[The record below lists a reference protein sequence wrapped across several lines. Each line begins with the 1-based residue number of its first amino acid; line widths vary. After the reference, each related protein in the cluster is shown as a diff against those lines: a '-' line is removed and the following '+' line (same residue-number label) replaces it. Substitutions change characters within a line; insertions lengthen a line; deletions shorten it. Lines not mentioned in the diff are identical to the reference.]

1 MKSLLYKDYLVLRF
15 FLMYFLL
22 FTILLLLTGFI
33 KIHALLPM
41 VSIVALII
49 PFQLTTSE
57 EKNNSH
63 IFVNSLPVNRNA
75 VVRAKY
81 LFTLLVGALLI
92 GAAKMVDVFF
102 ALPSERDFWD
112 LLIAFVGICGF
123 TAVFYPL
130 YYWLGPNFVK
140 IGLFVTF
147 IVTFGVAPMLYN
159 MGVKNNFW
167 GLLEVFES
175 YPSLFWVA
183 VLLAFTGI
191 MLFLSLLL
199 SSWLYRRKDF

>member
-1 MKSLLYKDYLVLRF
+1 VKSLLYKDFLALRT
-15 FLMYFLL
+15 FLL
-22 FTILLLLTGFI
+22 FFLASVIFLLLIGFI
-33 KIHALLPM
+33 KINELLPAAA
-41 VSIVALII
+41 IVAMTI
-49 PFQLTTSE
+49 PFQLISVE

-63 IFVNSLPVNRNA
+63 IFVNSLPVDRNA
-75 VVRAKY
+75 VVGAKY
-81 LFTLLVGALLI
+81 LFTLLVSTLLI
-92 GAAKMVDVFF
+92 GAAKMVNVFF
-102 ALPSERDFWD
+102 SLPSERDFWD
-112 LLIAFVGICGF
+112 LLIAFVGIWGF

-130 YYWLGPNFVK
+130 YYWLGPVFVK

-147 IVTFGVAPMLYN
+147 IVAFGVAPMLYN

-175 YPSLFWVA
+175 YPSLFWVI